1 MTTAKSPASKR
12 AEDASSTPRQR
23 QIETLFGQFCL
34 ACGAL
39 GPLVWGGMIVW
50 AAAQNEGYSHRIDM
64 ISALATGE
72 SDSAVLMRALGF
84 GLSGALYVVA
94 GLYAAFRLRHD
105 PASVLAS
112 LLLVAGGIGRIGGGI
127 YPCDASC
134 LGFEVPEAARMHLWT
149 MAINDVSLIFAA
161 LAFGV
166 TVNRYPQL
174 KWFSSLSFGCG
185 SWTIVSMV
193 MMVTSAG
200 EQGLYQRYATGILSV
215 WMVIWAVMMW
225 RSRIWAEDLEWRKP
239 DYAPRHRHFRRK

>member
-1 MTTAKSPASKR
+1 
-12 AEDASSTPRQR
+12 
-23 QIETLFGQFCL
+23 
-34 ACGAL
+34 
-39 GPLVWGGMIVW
+39 
-50 AAAQNEGYSHRIDM
+50 
-64 ISALATGE
+64 
-72 SDSAVLMRALGF
+72 
-84 GLSGALYVVA
+84 
-94 GLYAAFRLRHD
+94 
-105 PASVLAS
+105 
-112 LLLVAGGIGRIGGGI
+112 
-127 YPCDASC
+127 
-134 LGFEVPEAARMHLWT
+134 MHLWT